1 MTVRVGSRRIKTPSG
16 VEWRV
21 GRRWA
26 SRGLPRWRRIGIEHA
41 AEPAIDGA
49 WYFPVDVGPLE
60 DFGLVLAG
68 IVALIVVIVIVIPL
82 LLFGI
87 ELIILGLLV
96 AAGIVARSA
105 LGRPW
110 IVEAVPGNGESDALA
125 WEVKGWRRS
134 NRLIDEVS
142 AAIVAGSTPP
152 PSP

>member
-1 MTVRVGSRRIKTPSG
+1 MTVRVGSRRVRTPSG

-26 SRGLPRWRRIGIEHA
+26 SRDLPRWRRIGVEHA

-49 WYFPVDVGPLE
+49 WYLPIDVGPLE
-60 DFGLVLAG
+60 DLGLVLAG
-68 IVALIVVIVIVIPL
+68 IVIVIVVIVIVIPL

-110 IVEAVPGNGESDALA
+110 VVEAIPSEGMSDALA
-125 WEVKGWRRS
+125 WKVKGWRRS
-134 NRLIDEVS
+134 EKLIDEVATAI
-142 AAIVAGSTPP
+142 AAGTTPLLL
-152 PSP
+152 S